1 MTEWTIVTVLIAII
15 GLFFTVGKPIINLNT
30 TIVKLQA
37 TVENLMKEVE
47 TFKSANSKSHEKI
60 FSQLDDHENRISK
73 LEVLNEKEN

>member
-47 TFKSANSKSHEKI
+47 TFKSSNSKSHEKI
-60 FSQLDDHENRISK
+60 FCQLDDHENRISK

>member
-47 TFKSANSKSHEKI
+47 TFKSSNSKSHEKI

-73 LEVLNEKEN
+73 LEVLNEKDN